1 LRRVVVLVS
10 LGCPEL
16 WRAGEKQIPFEDDR
30 KKSKS
35 KSKSKGKSKGKS
47 KNRSFAALRMTNKKG

>member
-1 LRRVVVLVS
+1 MLVS

-35 KSKSKGKSKGKS
+35 KSKSKSKGKSKGKS